1 MCLDAGCP
9 LAKNKKN
16 QLKNVINQ
24 LKNILIK
31 FHDIIFGSNST
42 PLIDTLSAGLIC
54 NQFCNNSNQKIF
66 AIYNFTKKKI
76 SGPFFR
82 LETKNKIKI
91 QQIFGTKKAQYILKH
106 SKKIK
111 LYTGLLMQMM

>member
-1 MCLDAGCP
+1 MICD
-9 LAKNKKN
+9 
-16 QLKNVINQ
+16 
-24 LKNILIK
+24 K
-31 FHDIIFGSNST
+31 FHNIIFGSNST

-82 LETKNKIKI
+82 FENKNKIKI
-91 QQIFGTKKAQYILKH
+91 QQIFGTKSSMYC
-106 SKKIK
+106 KKFKKDAVI
-111 LYTGLLMQMM
+111 TV